1 MFLKALKPQKVTQIS
16 WLKMTEVTQDYNAC
30 PLSKKVFKILYYLCF
45 WVLLLVLYT
54 PEILNANI
62 EQEAQNMSRVRTLQ
76 ESEFLK
82 YFRDINKRSINNI
95 LSRYRSTGPVG
106 YANSLVLARILKVKE
121 RISSD
126 RELSGKLARIKI
138 YRDVIG
144 INHNEIPAH
153 NTFNTLRQRL
163 GPEGFVE
170 IHRHFVLQAYK
181 LGLLTPPLSD
191 VPKMVRDKII
201 LTGDSTFLKAVA
213 STKGEK
219 DDDGNWIFTDDS
231 IAFGKPHHKHKYPV
245 GHRAHTLTSVSGI
258 PIVSRLAPANESDK
272 AHIMPLLLTALQRY
286 PTFPFGCV
294 ILDAGYDAEEFHR
307 DIYTEF
313 NMLPIIIRKPSMKWG
328 RNLSK
333 IGTPL
338 CPFGYPTRRKGIE
351 YNRGRTKFACYRVC
365 IKDPQQLL
373 FLCEHENS
381 GNRFGWITHTQF
393 KNNYRRQGPAVPGS
407 RPYEQLKKLR
417 TGIERY
423 YGLTKENRYHMEA
436 NNTYMGHDNV
446 LIHVIE
452 HDIVATL
459 DILYEHRKTGKWSDV
474 LNI

>member
-1 MFLKALKPQKVTQIS
+1 MV
-16 WLKMTEVTQDYNAC
+16 EVTQNFNDCRPAIKAYNFRFY
-30 PLSKKVFKILYYLCF
+30 LSF
-45 WVLLLVLYT
+45 WVLLLILYT

-62 EQEAQNMSRVRTLQ
+62 EQEAQNMSRMRTPQ

-82 YFRDINKRSINNI
+82 YFRCINKRSIDNI

-106 YANSLVLARILKVKE
+106 YASSLVLARILKVKE

-126 RELSGKLARIKI
+126 RELSDKLARIKI
-138 YRDVIG
+138 YRDAIG
-144 INHNEIPAH
+144 IKHYEIPAH
-153 NTFNTLRQRL
+153 NTFNALRQRL

-181 LGLLTPPLSD
+181 LGLLTPPISD

-201 LTGDSTFLKAVA
+201 LIGDSTFLKAVA

-231 IAFGKPHHKHKYPV
+231 IAFGKAHHKHKYPV

-272 AHIMPLLLTALQRY
+272 AHIMTLLLTALQRY
-286 PTFPFGCV
+286 PKLPFACV

-328 RNLSK
+328 PNLGNT
-333 IGTPL
+333 GTPL
-338 CPFGYPTRRKGIE
+338 CPFGYQTQRKGIE

-365 IKDPQQLL
+365 IKDPQRLL
-373 FLCEHENS
+373 FVCVYQNS
-381 GNRFGWITHTQF
+381 ENRFGWITHTHF
-393 KNNYRRQGPAVPGS
+393 KNDYRRQGPAVPGS
-407 RPYEQLKKLR
+407 RPYEQLKKAPHRHRTILR
-417 TGIERY
+417 VDQRKPIP
-423 YGLTKENRYHMEA
+423 YGNQ
-436 NNTYMGHDNV
+436 
-446 LIHVIE
+446 
-452 HDIVATL
+452 
-459 DILYEHRKTGKWSDV
+459 
-474 LNI
+474 

>member
-1 MFLKALKPQKVTQIS
+1 MV
-16 WLKMTEVTQDYNAC
+16 EVTQDFSVCRQAIKAYN
-30 PLSKKVFKILYYLCF
+30 LRYYLSLC
-45 WVLLLVLYT
+45 VLLLVLYT

-62 EQEAQNMSRVRTLQ
+62 EQEAQNMSRMRTPQ

-82 YFRDINKRSINNI
+82 YFRRINKRSIDNI
-95 LSRYRSTGPVG
+95 LSGYRSTGPVG
-106 YANSLVLARILKVKE
+106 YASSLVLARILKVKE

-126 RELSGKLARIKI
+126 RELSEKLAKIKI
-138 YRDVIG
+138 YRDAIDIG
-144 INHNEIPAH
+144 RDEIPAH

-181 LGLLTPPLSD
+181 IGLLTPPISD
-191 VPKMVRDKII
+191 LPKMVRNKII
-201 LTGDSTFLKAVA
+201 LIGDSTFLKAVA

-245 GHRAHTLTSVSGI
+245 GHRAHTLISVSGI
-258 PIVSRLAPANESDK
+258 PIVSRLAPANESDQ
-272 AHIMPLLLTALQRY
+272 AHIMPLLLTVFERY
-286 PTFPFGCV
+286 PKLPFACV
-294 ILDAGYDAEEFHR
+294 ILDAGYDSEEFHR

-313 NMLPIIIRKPSMKWG
+313 NILSIIVRKPSMKWG
-328 RNLSK
+328 PNLGK
-333 IGTPL
+333 TGTPL
-338 CPFGYPTRRKGIE
+338 CPLGYPTRRKGIE
-351 YNRGRTKFACYRVC
+351 YDRGRTKFACYRVC
-365 IKDPQQLL
+365 NKDPQRLL
-373 FLCEHENS
+373 FSCEYQNS
-381 GNRFGWITHTQF
+381 ENRFGWITHTYF
-393 KNNYRRQGPAVPGS
+393 KDDYRRQGPAVPGS
-407 RPYEQLKKLR
+407 RPYERLKKLR

-423 YGLTKENRYHMEA
+423 YGLTKENRYHMEV
-436 NNTYMGHDNV
+436 NNTYMGHNNV

-474 LNI
+474 LNV

>member
-1 MFLKALKPQKVTQIS
+1 MLQVTQH
-16 WLKMTEVTQDYNAC
+16 
-30 PLSKKVFKILYYLCF
+30 FKDSHPTIKARRSQYYLSF
-45 WVLLLVLYT
+45 LVLLLILYT
-54 PEILNANI
+54 PQILNANI
-62 EQEAQNMSRVRTLQ
+62 EQESQNMSPIRSPQ
-76 ESEFLK
+76 ELEFLK
-82 YFRDINKRSINNI
+82 YFRQINKQGIDNI

-106 YANSLVLARILKVKE
+106 YASSLVLARILKVKE

-126 RELSGKLARIKI
+126 RELSEKLAKIKI
-138 YRDVIG
+138 YRNAIG
-144 INHNEIPAH
+144 INHDEIPAH

-163 GPEGFVE
+163 GPEGFIE
-170 IHRHFVLQAYK
+170 IHRHFALQAYK
-181 LGLLTPPLSD
+181 LGLLTPPISN

-201 LTGDSTFLKAVA
+201 LIGDSTFLKSVA

-245 GHRAHTLTSVSGI
+245 GHRSHSLISVSGI

-272 AHIMPLLLTALQRY
+272 IHIMPLLLLALQRY
-286 PTFPFGCV
+286 PKLPFAAV

-328 RNLSK
+328 PNLSDT
-333 IGTPL
+333 GTPL
-338 CPFGYPTRRKGIE
+338 CQYGYPTRRKGIE
-351 YNRGRTKFACYRVC
+351 YNRGRTKFACYRIC

-373 FLCEHENS
+373 FFCDHQNSENKY
-381 GNRFGWITHTQF
+381 GWITHTRF
-393 KNNYRRQGPAVPGS
+393 NDDYRRQGPATPGS

-423 YGLTKENRYHMEA
+423 YGLTKENRYHMET
-436 NNTYMGHDNV
+436 NNTYMGHNNV
-446 LIHVIE
+446 LIHVVE

-459 DILYEHRKTGKWSDV
+459 DILYEHKKTGKWSDV

>member
-1 MFLKALKPQKVTQIS
+1 MV
-16 WLKMTEVTQDYNAC
+16 EVTQDSNAC
-30 PLSKKVFKILYYLCF
+30 RLTIKAYKFQYYLSLL
-45 WVLLLVLYT
+45 VLLLVLYT
-54 PEILNANI
+54 PEILNTNI
-62 EQEAQNMSRVRTLQ
+62 EQGVQNMSRMRTPK

-82 YFRDINKRSINNI
+82 YFRCINKHSIDTI
-95 LSRYRSTGPVG
+95 LSRYRTTGPVG
-106 YANSLVLARILKVKE
+106 YARSLMLARMLKVKE

-126 RELSGKLARIKI
+126 RELSEKLAKIKI
-138 YRDVIG
+138 YRNAIG
-144 INHNEIPAH
+144 IQSDEIPAH

-181 LGLLTPPLSD
+181 LGLLTPPISD
-191 VPKMVRDKII
+191 LPKMVRGRII
-201 LTGDSTFLKAVA
+201 LIGDSTFLKAVA

-219 DDDGNWIFTDDS
+219 DEDGNWLFTDDS

-258 PIVSRLAPANESDK
+258 PIVSLLAPANESDQ
-272 AHIMPLLLTALQRY
+272 AHIMSLLLTAFERY
-286 PTFPFGCV
+286 PKLPFACV

-313 NMLPIIIRKPSMKWG
+313 NILPIIIRKPSMKWG
-328 RNLSK
+328 PNLGK
-333 IGTPL
+333 TGTPMCSL
-338 CPFGYPTRRKGIE
+338 GYPTRRKGIE

-365 IKDPQQLL
+365 IKDPQRLP
-373 FLCEHENS
+373 FPCEYQNPE
-381 GNRFGWITHTQF
+381 NRFGWITHTYF
-393 KNNYRRQGPAVPGS
+393 KDDYRRQGPAVPGS
-407 RPYEQLKKLR
+407 RLYEQLKKLR

-436 NNTYMGHDNV
+436 NNTYMGHHNV

-452 HDIVATL
+452 HDTVATL
-459 DILYEHRKTGKWSDV
+459 DIIYEHKKTGKWSDV
-474 LNI
+474 IRV

>member
-1 MFLKALKPQKVTQIS
+1 MA
-16 WLKMTEVTQDYNAC
+16 EVTQDFSASLRTIKSYN
-30 PLSKKVFKILYYLCF
+30 FRYYLKLS
-45 WVLLLVLYT
+45 VLSLVLYT
-54 PEILNANI
+54 PGILNTNI
-62 EQEAQNMSRVRTLQ
+62 EQEVQNMSRIRTPQ

-82 YFRDINKRSINNI
+82 YFRRINKHSIDNI

-106 YANSLVLARILKVKE
+106 YASSLVLARILKVKE

-126 RELSGKLARIKI
+126 RELSEKLAKIKI
-138 YRDVIG
+138 YRDAIG
-144 INHNEIPAH
+144 INRDEIPAH
-153 NTFNTLRQRL
+153 NTFNTLRQRV
-163 GPEGFVE
+163 GQQGFVG
-170 IHRHFVLQAYK
+170 IHRHFLLQAYK
-181 LGLLTPPLSD
+181 LGLLTPPISGL
-191 VPKMVRDKII
+191 PKMVCGKII
-201 LTGDSTFLKAVA
+201 LIGDSTFLKAVA

-258 PIVSRLAPANESDK
+258 PVVSRLAPANESNQ
-272 AHIMPLLLTALQRY
+272 AHIMPLLLTAFDRY
-286 PTFPFGCV
+286 PNLPFACV
-294 ILDAGYDAEEFHR
+294 ILDAGYDSEEFHR

-313 NMLPIIIRKPSMKWG
+313 NILPIIIRKPSIKWAP
-328 RNLSK
+328 NLGNT
-333 IGTPL
+333 GTPL

-351 YNRGRTKFACYRVC
+351 YNRGRTKFACYRIC
-365 IKDPQQLL
+365 IKDPQRLL
-373 FLCEHENS
+373 FSCEYQDS
-381 GNRFGWITHTQF
+381 KNRFGWITHTYF
-393 KNNYRRQGPAVPGS
+393 KDDYRRQGPAVPGS

-423 YGLTKENRYHMEA
+423 YGLTKENRYHMEV

-459 DILYEHRKTGKWSDV
+459 DILYEHKKTGKWSDV
-474 LNI
+474 LNV

>member
-1 MFLKALKPQKVTQIS
+1 MV
-16 WLKMTEVTQDYNAC
+16 EVTQHFNAC
-30 PLSKKVFKILYYLCF
+30 HLTMRRYKFRYYLSL

-62 EQEAQNMSRVRTLQ
+62 EQEAQNMSRIRTPQ

-82 YFRDINKRSINNI
+82 YFRRISKRSINSI
-95 LSRYRSTGPVG
+95 LSQYRSTGPVG
-106 YANSLVLARILKVKE
+106 YASSLVLARILKVKE

-126 RELSGKLARIKI
+126 RELSEKLSKIKI
-138 YRDVIG
+138 YRDAIG
-144 INHNEIPAH
+144 INHDEIPAH

-163 GPEGFVE
+163 GPEGFAE
-170 IHRHFVLQAYK
+170 IHRYFILQANE
-181 LGLLTPPLSD
+181 LGLLTPPISD
-191 VPKMVRDKII
+191 LPKMVRDKII
-201 LTGDSTFLKAVA
+201 LVGDSTFLKAVA

-258 PIVSRLAPANESDK
+258 PIVSRLAPANESDQT
-272 AHIMPLLLTALQRY
+272 HIMPLLHTAFERY
-286 PTFPFGCV
+286 SKLPFACV
-294 ILDAGYDAEEFHR
+294 ILDAGYDSEEFHR

-313 NMLPIIIRKPSMKWG
+313 NILPVIIRKPSIKWG
-328 RNLSK
+328 PNLGNT
-333 IGTPL
+333 GTPL

-365 IKDPQQLL
+365 IKDPQRML
-373 FLCEHENS
+373 FRCEYQDS
-381 GNRFGWITHTQF
+381 KNRFGWITHTYF
-393 KNNYRRQGPAVPGS
+393 KDDYRRQGPAVPGS

-423 YGLTKENRYHMEA
+423 YGLTKENRYHMEV

-459 DILYEHRKTGKWSDV
+459 DILHEHKKTGKWSDV
-474 LNI
+474 LKV

>member
-1 MFLKALKPQKVTQIS
+1 MV
-16 WLKMTEVTQDYNAC
+16 EVTQHFNAC
-30 PLSKKVFKILYYLCF
+30 RPTIKAYKFRYYLSL

-54 PEILNANI
+54 PAILNTNI
-62 EQEAQNMSRVRTLQ
+62 EQEAQNMSRMRTPQ

-82 YFRDINKRSINNI
+82 YFRSIDKHSINNI

-126 RELSGKLARIKI
+126 RELSEKLSKIKI
-138 YRDVIG
+138 YRDAIG
-144 INHNEIPAH
+144 INHDEIPAH

-170 IHRHFVLQAYK
+170 IHRHFALQAYK
-181 LGLLTPPLSD
+181 LGLLTPPISD
-191 VPKMVRDKII
+191 IPKMVRDKII
-201 LTGDSTFLKAVA
+201 LIGDSTFLKAVA

-286 PTFPFGCV
+286 PRLPFACV

-328 RNLSK
+328 PNLGNT
-333 IGTPL
+333 GTPL
-338 CPFGYPTRRKGIE
+338 CLFGYPTRRKGIE
-351 YNRGRTKFACYRVC
+351 YNRGRTKFACYRIC
-365 IKDPQQLL
+365 IKDPQRLL
-373 FLCEHENS
+373 FSCEYQDSE
-381 GNRFGWITHTQF
+381 NRFGWITHTQF
-393 KNNYRRQGPAVPGS
+393 KNDYRRQGPAVPGS

-423 YGLTKENRYHMEA
+423 YGLTKENRYHMEV

-459 DILYEHRKTGKWSDV
+459 DILYEHKKTGKWSDV
-474 LNI
+474 LSV

>member
-1 MFLKALKPQKVTQIS
+1 MV
-16 WLKMTEVTQDYNAC
+16 EVTQDFSYCRLTVKTYN
-30 PLSKKVFKILYYLCF
+30 LRYYLSF
-45 WVLLLVLYT
+45 LVSLLVLYT
-54 PEILNANI
+54 PGILNANI
-62 EQEAQNMSRVRTLQ
+62 EQEAQNMSRVRTPQ

-82 YFRDINKRSINNI
+82 YFRCINKRSINNI

-126 RELSGKLARIKI
+126 RELSDKLAKIKI
-138 YRDVIG
+138 YRDAIG
-144 INHNEIPAH
+144 INHDEIPAH
-153 NTFNTLRQRL
+153 NTFNSLRQRL

-170 IHRHFVLQAYK
+170 IHQHLVLQAYK
-181 LGLLTPPLSD
+181 MGLLTPPISD
-191 VPKMVRDKII
+191 VPKIVCDKII
-201 LTGDSTFLKAVA
+201 LIGDSTFLKAVA
-213 STKGEK
+213 SSKGEK

-272 AHIMPLLLTALQRY
+272 THIMPLLLTALERY
-286 PTFPFGCV
+286 PKLPFACV

-313 NMLPIIIRKPSMKWG
+313 HILPIIIRKPSMKWG
-328 RNLSK
+328 PNLGNT
-333 IGTPL
+333 GTPL
-338 CPFGYPTRRKGIE
+338 CSFGYSTRRKGIE

-365 IKDPQQLL
+365 IKDSQRLL
-373 FLCEHENS
+373 FSCEYQNS
-381 GNRFGWITHTQF
+381 DNRFGWITHTYF
-393 KNNYRRQGPAVPGS
+393 KDDYRRQGPAVPGS
-407 RPYEQLKKLR
+407 RPYAKLKRFR

-459 DILYEHRKTGKWSDV
+459 DIIHEHKKTGKWSDV
-474 LNI
+474 LHI